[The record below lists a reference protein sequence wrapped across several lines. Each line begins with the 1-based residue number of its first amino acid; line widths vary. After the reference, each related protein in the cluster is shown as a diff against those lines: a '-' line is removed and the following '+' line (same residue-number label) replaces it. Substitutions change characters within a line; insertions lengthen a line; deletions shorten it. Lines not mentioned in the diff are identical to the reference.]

1 MKRWQK
7 AGVFLASFVILLVVS
22 FYTIYTIK
30 NKPAELREPNY
41 FTYYQQQDTR
51 PEGKTAI
58 YISQMILPEHYDE
71 EVYYN
76 VFYKP
81 LQIIPWPIREFL
93 KWDNGTPLY
102 DSERYFEQQAF
113 TPTRLVDHRGRDSDD
128 DDVPYME
135 KYKQG
140 KISFVKGSDAA
151 TPGYFVFA
159 ERKAGM
165 PTRAAAFM
173 AKAQVYYHRA
183 GAGLTDGR
191 NPEEASI
198 KALVKAT
205 MAKVQE
211 KYGAVEWRWANAEKY
226 DEARTA
232 MFELLDGGAQTI
244 VFAPPRPIMSHY
256 EEFNASVRSGMEYVA
271 EWEAAN
277 NKTIKTI
284 IAPQLSD
291 FPELRL
297 AYLNLLRDQLQAVPA
312 GKSVKVVASFHGM
325 PWELVSNEAWLPLS
339 KPYLKA
345 MQADIEKIL
354 QHEYQFSRYKAV
366 ICQDYF
372 ADMTD
377 LYQSTNE
384 AFWQGIEQQYDY
396 VFNLPIEFITE
407 NTDTLFAHALMNF
420 RGFDDFDVYQPID
433 YPDWEQ
439 PLVRRFIQDGTTI
452 IYTSVPVGKYRQPLV
467 DAHFK
472 SIDSILSQQ
481 QSPQQSSNRLIS
493 KTSRIATNNTTTS
506 SYEPAH

>member
-7 AGVFLASFVILLVVS
+7 IVCGIAAFFILSALS
-22 FYTIYTIK
+22 LYATYTVK
-30 NKPAELREPNY
+30 NRPAELREPNY

-51 PEGKTAI
+51 PQGKVAI
-58 YISQMILPEHYDE
+58 FISQMILPENYDE

-81 LQIIPWPIREFL
+81 LTIIPWPIREFL
-93 KWDNGTPLY
+93 KADNGTPLY
-102 DSERYFEQQAF
+102 DAERYFEQQPF
-113 TPTRLVDHRGRDSDD
+113 TPTRLIDHRGNDTDID
-128 DDVPYME
+128 GIPYVE
-135 KYKQG
+135 KYRQG
-140 KISFVKGSDAA
+140 KISFVEGSDAA
-151 TPGYFVFA
+151 TPGYFLFG

-173 AKAQVYYHRA
+173 AKAQVYYHRP

-198 KALVKAT
+198 KALVNAT
-205 MAKVQE
+205 MDKVQE

-226 DEARTA
+226 DEARAA
-232 MFELLDGGAQTI
+232 MFELLDGGADTI

-256 EEFNASVRSGMEYVA
+256 EEFNASVRLGMEYIA

-277 NKTIKTI
+277 NKKIKAI

-291 FPELRL
+291 FPELRV
-297 AYLNLLRDQLQAVPA
+297 AYLNLLRDQLDAVPA

-325 PWELVSNEAWLPLS
+325 PWELVSNEAWLTLS
-339 KPYLKA
+339 KPYLAA
-345 MQADIEKIL
+345 MRTDIETIL
-354 QHEYQFSRYKAV
+354 QQEYQFSRYKAV

-377 LYQSTNE
+377 MYQSTND
-384 AFWQGIEQQYDY
+384 AFWQAIEQNYDY

-420 RGFDDFDVYQPID
+420 RGFDSFDVYQAID
-433 YPDWEQ
+433 YQDWEQ
-439 PLVRRFIQDGTTI
+439 PLIRRFTQNDTTV

-467 DAHFK
+467 DAHFR
-472 SIDSILSQQ
+472 SIDSILSQSQ
-481 QSPQQSSNRLIS
+481 QSNRALKPTLRIANRLNY
-493 KTSRIATNNTTTS
+493 NN
-506 SYEPAH
+506 